1 MNGERKHIPVGED
14 GEMLVHEDDING
26 GNPGGLLD
34 LAALDASQ
42 DMAETMEDVRRA
54 KEAVDSLGQK
64 ISSRQVALAGIVL
77 LMFMGVLLSGWYWV
91 LPRDSVDVETQYM
104 QRGGHLL
111 MSEIHNTGSR
121 EITDVVVQV
130 HFQSVNGSEIYQT
143 MRIEVDSIDAHSS
156 IAGDDLEMIVVGYTV
171 WDQYLITIELEWTD
185 YNNVEQRQTWD
196 HEVGYWATEF
206 FMDKADRTIW
216 PAN

>member
-14 GEMLVHEDDING
+14 GEMLVHEDDISG

-77 LMFMGVLLSGWYWV
+77 LMFMGGLLSGWYWV

>member
-14 GEMLVHEDDING
+14 GEMLVHEDDISG

-185 YNNVEQRQTWD
+185 YNIVEQRQTWD

>member
-14 GEMLVHEDDING
+14 GEMLVHEDDISG
-26 GNPGGLLD
+26 GNPAGLLD

-42 DMAETMEDVRRA
+42 DLAETMEDVRRA

-64 ISSRQVALAGIVL
+64 RSSRQVALAGIVL

>member
-14 GEMLVHEDDING
+14 GEMLVHEDDISG
-26 GNPGGLLD
+26 GNSAGLLD
-34 LAALDASQ
+34 LAALDAHH

-77 LMFMGVLLSGWYWV
+77 LMFIGVLLSGWYWV

-121 EITDVVVQV
+121 ETTNVVVQV

-171 WDQYLITIELEWTD
+171 WDQYLITVELEWTD

-216 PAN
+216 PAK